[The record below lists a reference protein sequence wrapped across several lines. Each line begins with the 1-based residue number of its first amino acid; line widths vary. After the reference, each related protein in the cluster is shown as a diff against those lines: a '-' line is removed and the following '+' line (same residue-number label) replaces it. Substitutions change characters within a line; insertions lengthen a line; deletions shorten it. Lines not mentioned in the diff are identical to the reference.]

1 MNFTNQMATHVV
13 LLHQQEIVDL
23 GSKVFLAWTYVQVR
37 DRGEFLLLSFYP
49 EDPSLLETSQ

>member
-1 MNFTNQMATHVV
+1 MATHVV